1 MIELNTMKT
10 ESLKLKM
17 RGEVSVK
24 RDSLLCSGGF
34 LRILLFIGVDERASF
49 VQFPLQ
55 RDHGLNI

>member
-1 MIELNTMKT
+1 MKT
-10 ESLKLKM
+10 KSLKLKM